1 MGQLKIEC
9 IYNYMEQGFDQKLNR
24 FLNSLEQNYNGEINN
39 IKSEWNRLAGRMDF
53 KFKLCKYDIQGDI
66 QFNNKGI
73 LVNVRVPVLA
83 KSLEKTLEDNI
94 EKKLKEL

>member
-1 MGQLKIEC
+1 
-9 IYNYMEQGFDQKLNR
+9 
-24 FLNSLEQNYNGEINN
+24 
-39 IKSEWNRLAGRMDF
+39 MDF

-66 QFNNKGI
+66 QFNNKEI

-94 EKKLKEL
+94 EKNLKEL